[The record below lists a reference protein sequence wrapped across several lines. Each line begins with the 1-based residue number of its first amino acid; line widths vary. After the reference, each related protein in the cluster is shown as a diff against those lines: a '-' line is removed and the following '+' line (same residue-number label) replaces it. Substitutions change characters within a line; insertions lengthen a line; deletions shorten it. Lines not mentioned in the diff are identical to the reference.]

1 MRNVKFAIVSAALAL
16 GVIATP
22 AIAQQSGL
30 VNVEVGDV
38 LTGDILSNNRVGIG
52 VAANIAANVCG
63 VTAQVGVIARQVAQT
78 GGYSCENETTNQFVQ
93 ILR

>member
-1 MRNVKFAIVSAALAL
+1 MRNVKLAIISAALTL
-16 GVIATP
+16 GFVATP
-22 AIAQQSGL
+22 AIAQQGGL
-30 VNVEVGDV
+30 VNVEIGDV

-63 VTAQVGVIARQVAQT
+63 VTAQVGVIAQQIAQT
-78 GGYSCENETTNQFVQ
+78 GAYSCTNTTTSEFVS